1 MQQAPQS
8 DRAIKL
14 GLFGVI
20 VLMSWPVWIAFI
32 AAKPY
37 FSWGVAAGGLIPLA
51 LTFLLV
57 ALVFDLPKKA
67 GQHYH
72 HGLHSLGEHLH
83 GGFHRHA

>member
-14 GLFGVI
+14 GLFAVI

-51 LTFLLV
+51 LTLLLV
-57 ALVFDLPKKA
+57 MAVFDLPKKISH
-67 GQHYH
+67 QYH
-72 HGLHSLGEHLH
+72 HWTHSLGEHLH